1 MQQHELLTIPEFAA
15 SIRVTQA
22 CIRRWVR
29 ERRVTAVK
37 LGRLVRIPA
46 TEVER
51 LVQLGTR
58 AARKCGGQDA

>member
-1 MQQHELLTIPEFAA
+1 MQQNELLTIPEFAT

-22 CIRRWVR
+22 CVRRWVR

-46 TEVER
+46 SEIDR
-51 LVQLGTR
+51 LITKGTR
-58 AARKCGGQDA
+58 AARGVSQQ